1 MKSYDYSYGWF
12 FVTFCTA
19 NRKQILSRICV
30 GRGALTPP
38 CVELSAIG
46 RTVEKHIL
54 RTNELYANVA
64 VDSYVIMPNHV
75 HLILALEP
83 SAGGGVRAPRP
94 TPLSDVVRSIKVMV
108 TKEIGYSVWQ
118 TSYYDHILRNEADYL
133 RARQYVDENPARW
146 AEDEYYCEQGAIPIT
161 PERSAAAPT
170 NRADV
175 GIGPCNTEKSSER
188 RKIMSEKMYPI
199 PFKSLMNWIVTEY
212 AMSGEIFGIRKAYKA
227 SGKSLPIFGER
238 IETPFGPA
246 AGPNSQLA
254 QNIIASYVAGARF
267 FEVKTVQKMD
277 GAELAACVPR
287 PCILANDEG
296 YNQEWSTELTVPQ
309 AMDEYIKAWCALKV
323 LSKVYGL
330 GDPNGF
336 VFNMSVGYDLE
347 GIKGEKVNTYLEGM
361 MDANKTAIFG
371 ECKAVL
377 KEMFPEE
384 SDFIDAISPRVSGS
398 VTVSTLHGCPP
409 DEIERIASYLI
420 SEKHLHTFV
429 KCNPTILGYETA
441 RKTLDSMGYDYI
453 VFDEHHFNEDLQ
465 WADAVPMFERL
476 QALADKNGLEF
487 GLKLS
492 NTFPVDT
499 TRGELPND
507 EMYMSGRSLFPLT
520 IEMCHRIS
528 RQFKGR
534 MRISFAGGA
543 EYFNCDRLFAA
554 GIWPITVA
562 TTILKPGGYNRLL
575 QMVEKVQDMPYRAF
589 SGTDTEAICALS
601 AASHTDY
608 HHVKPIKPLPKRK
621 SEKNVPWIDCFS
633 APCKGGCPI
642 EQDIPEYVELCRKG
656 LYGPALKLIT
666 EKNPLPFLTGTI
678 CAHRCQNKCSRNFYE
693 ESVQIRDT
701 KLVAARNGYSALM
714 ASIKKPA
721 KVAGKKA
728 AIIGGGPTGISAAY
742 FLGRAGIETTIFER
756 ERCLGG
762 VPRHVI
768 PSFRI
773 ANETIEKDIALMQK
787 YGVEVKCGAPAPS
800 VDELKKMGYTHIL
813 FAVGAWKPGKLD
825 IAGDV
830 AGAIQWMKGVKA
842 GNISVR
848 GNVVV
853 VGAGNTA
860 MDAARLAKRSGAE
873 NVTIVYRRTKK
884 YMPADEHELA
894 LAMADGVSFAE
905 LAAPVKQAD
914 GKLVCEKMALGEADA
929 SGRRSPVATG
939 ELFEIPCDLVISAV
953 GEQVDSELM
962 AANGIEVDKKGR
974 PAFRTNIEGVYAAGD
989 ATRGPATVVEGI
1001 ADAARF
1007 AEEVIGAP
1015 HTYEIPAAA
1024 YVTKA
1029 DAIAKKGVLLMSKDA
1044 CCEGKRCLQCHTVC
1058 ENCVDSCPNRSNVA
1072 IAMADGSHQIVHVDK
1087 MCNECGNCT
1096 QFCPYASEPC
1106 HDKFTLFQTAEDMV
1120 DSHNAG
1126 VLFLGDDKVRVRTF
1140 GEPKDY
1146 DLSKDNDLPAEL
1158 ETLIVTIR
1166 DKYSYLFA

>member
-1 MKSYDYSYGWF
+1 
-12 FVTFCTA
+12 
-19 NRKQILSRICV
+19 
-30 GRGALTPP
+30 
-38 CVELSAIG
+38 
-46 RTVEKHIL
+46 
-54 RTNELYANVA
+54 
-64 VDSYVIMPNHV
+64 
-75 HLILALEP
+75 
-83 SAGGGVRAPRP
+83 
-94 TPLSDVVRSIKVMV
+94 
-108 TKEIGYSVWQ
+108 
-118 TSYYDHILRNEADYL
+118 
-133 RARQYVDENPARW
+133 
-146 AEDEYYCEQGAIPIT
+146 
-161 PERSAAAPT
+161 
-170 NRADV
+170 
-175 GIGPCNTEKSSER
+175 
-188 RKIMSEKMYPI
+188 MSEKMYPI
-199 PFKSLMNWIVTEY
+199 PFKSLMNWVVTEY
-212 AMSGEIFGIRKAYKA
+212 AMSGEIFGVHKAYKA

-254 QNIIASYVAGARF
+254 QNIIAAYFAGARF

-277 GAELAACVPR
+277 GADLAACVPR

-347 GIKGEKVNTYLEGM
+347 GIKGEKVDTYLNGM
-361 MDANKTAIFG
+361 MDATKTAIFG

-377 KEMFPEE
+377 KELFPQE
-384 SDFIDAISPRVSGS
+384 SDYIDAISPCVSRS

-441 RKTLDSMGYDYI
+441 RTILDGMGYDYI
-453 VFDEHHFNEDLQ
+453 VFDDHHFREDLQ

-528 RQFKGR
+528 RQFKGK

-543 EYFNCDRLFAA
+543 EYFNCDKLFAA

-575 QMVEKVQDMPYRAF
+575 QMVEKVESMPYKAF
-589 SGTDTEAICALS
+589 DGTCTEAICEMS

-621 SEKNVPWIDCFS
+621 SEKNVPWIDCFT

-642 EQDIPEYVELCRKG
+642 EQDIPEYVELCRKE

-678 CAHRCQNKCSRNFYE
+678 CAHRCQNKCTRNFYE
-693 ESVQIRDT
+693 ESVQIRNT
-701 KLVAARNGYSALM
+701 KLVAAYHGYEALM

-728 AIIGGGPTGISAAY
+728 AIIGGGPTGIAAAY

-756 ERCLGG
+756 EACLGG

-787 YGVEVKCGAPAPS
+787 YDVEVKCGAPAPS

-813 FAVGAWKPGKLD
+813 FAVGAWKAGKLD
-825 IAGDV
+825 IPGDV

-842 GNISVR
+842 GNIAVG

-853 VGAGNTA
+853 VGGGNTA
-860 MDAARLAKRSGAE
+860 MDAARLAKRCGAK
-873 NVTIVYRRTKK
+873 NVTLVYRRTKK

-894 LAMADGVSFAE
+894 LALQDGVVFAE
-905 LAAPVKQAD
+905 LAAPVAQGD
-914 GKLVCEKMALGEADA
+914 GVLKCEQMKLGEADA
-929 SGRRSPVATG
+929 SGRRSPVGTG
-939 ELFEIPCDLVISAV
+939 EFFTVPCDLVISAV
-953 GEQVDSELM
+953 GEQVDDALM
-962 AANGIEVDKKGR
+962 SANGIELDKKGR
-974 PAFRTNIEGVYAAGD
+974 PAFKTNVEGVYAAGD

-1007 AEEVIGAP
+1007 AEEVIGAA
-1015 HTYEIPAAA
+1015 HTYEIPAEA
-1024 YVTKA
+1024 YITKA
-1029 DAIAKKGVLLMSKDA
+1029 AAIAKKGTLLMSKDA

-1058 ENCVDSCPNRSNVA
+1058 ENCVDSCPNRANVA

-1120 DSHNAG
+1120 DSKNAG
-1126 VLFLGDDKVRVRTF
+1126 VLFLGGDMVRVRTF

-1146 DLSKDNDLPAEL
+1146 DLSKDNDLPADL
-1158 ETLIVTIR
+1158 EKLIVTLR

>member
-1 MKSYDYSYGWF
+1 
-12 FVTFCTA
+12 
-19 NRKQILSRICV
+19 
-30 GRGALTPP
+30 
-38 CVELSAIG
+38 
-46 RTVEKHIL
+46 
-54 RTNELYANVA
+54 
-64 VDSYVIMPNHV
+64 
-75 HLILALEP
+75 
-83 SAGGGVRAPRP
+83 
-94 TPLSDVVRSIKVMV
+94 
-108 TKEIGYSVWQ
+108 
-118 TSYYDHILRNEADYL
+118 
-133 RARQYVDENPARW
+133 
-146 AEDEYYCEQGAIPIT
+146 
-161 PERSAAAPT
+161 
-170 NRADV
+170 
-175 GIGPCNTEKSSER
+175 
-188 RKIMSEKMYPI
+188 MSEKMYPI
-199 PFKSLMNWIVTEY
+199 PFKSLMNWVVTEY
-212 AMSGEIFGIRKAYKA
+212 AMSGEIFGVHKAYKA
-227 SGKSLPIFGER
+227 TGKSLPIFGER

-254 QNIIASYVAGARF
+254 QNIIAAYFAGARF

-277 GAELAACVPR
+277 GADLAACVPR

-347 GIKGEKVNTYLEGM
+347 GIKGEKVDTYLNGM
-361 MDANKTAIFG
+361 MDATKTAIFG

-377 KEMFPEE
+377 KELFPQE
-384 SDFIDAISPRVSGS
+384 SAYIDAISPCVSRS

-441 RKTLDSMGYDYI
+441 RTILDGMGYDYI
-453 VFDEHHFNEDLQ
+453 VFDDHHFREDLQ

-528 RQFKGR
+528 RQFKGK

-543 EYFNCDRLFAA
+543 EYFNCDKLFAA

-575 QMVEKVQDMPYRAF
+575 QMVEKVESMPYKAF
-589 SGTDTEAICALS
+589 DGTCTEAICEMS

-642 EQDIPEYVELCRKG
+642 EQDIPEYVELCRKE

-678 CAHRCQNKCSRNFYE
+678 CAHRCQNKCTRNFYE
-693 ESVQIRDT
+693 ESVQIRNT
-701 KLVAARNGYSALM
+701 KLVAAYHGYEALM
-714 ASIKKPA
+714 ASIRKPA

-728 AIIGGGPTGISAAY
+728 AIIGGGPTGIAAAY

-756 ERCLGG
+756 EACLGG

-787 YGVEVKCGAPAPS
+787 YDVEVKCGAPAPS

-813 FAVGAWKPGKLD
+813 FAVGAWKAGKLD
-825 IAGDV
+825 IPGDV

-842 GNISVR
+842 GNIAVG

-853 VGAGNTA
+853 VGGGNTA
-860 MDAARLAKRSGAE
+860 MDAARLAKRSGAK
-873 NVTIVYRRTKK
+873 NVTLVYRRTKK

-894 LAMADGVSFAE
+894 LALQDGVVFAE
-905 LAAPVKQAD
+905 LAAPVAQAD
-914 GKLVCEKMALGEADA
+914 GVLKCEQMKLGEADA
-929 SGRRSPVATG
+929 SGRRSPVGTG
-939 ELFEIPCDLVISAV
+939 EFFTVPCDLVISAV
-953 GEQVDSELM
+953 GEQVDDALM
-962 AANGIEVDKKGR
+962 SANGIELDKKGR
-974 PAFRTNIEGVYAAGD
+974 PAFKTNVEGVYAAGD

-1007 AEEVIGAP
+1007 AEEVIGAA

-1024 YVTKA
+1024 YITKA
-1029 DAIAKKGVLLMSKDA
+1029 DAIAKKGTLLMSKDA

-1058 ENCVDSCPNRSNVA
+1058 ENCVDSCPNRANVA

-1120 DSHNAG
+1120 DSKNAG
-1126 VLFLGDDKVRVRTF
+1126 VLFLGGDMVRVRTF

-1146 DLSKDNDLPAEL
+1146 DLSKDNDLPADL
-1158 ETLIVTIR
+1158 EKLIVTLR

>member
-1 MKSYDYSYGWF
+1 
-12 FVTFCTA
+12 
-19 NRKQILSRICV
+19 
-30 GRGALTPP
+30 
-38 CVELSAIG
+38 
-46 RTVEKHIL
+46 
-54 RTNELYANVA
+54 
-64 VDSYVIMPNHV
+64 
-75 HLILALEP
+75 
-83 SAGGGVRAPRP
+83 
-94 TPLSDVVRSIKVMV
+94 
-108 TKEIGYSVWQ
+108 
-118 TSYYDHILRNEADYL
+118 
-133 RARQYVDENPARW
+133 
-146 AEDEYYCEQGAIPIT
+146 
-161 PERSAAAPT
+161 
-170 NRADV
+170 
-175 GIGPCNTEKSSER
+175 
-188 RKIMSEKMYPI
+188 MSEKMYPI
-199 PFKSLMNWIVTEY
+199 PFKSLMNWVVTEY
-212 AMSGEIFGIRKAYKA
+212 AMSGEIFGVHKAYKA
-227 SGKSLPIFGER
+227 TGKSLPIFGER

-254 QNIIASYVAGARF
+254 QNIIAAYFAGARF

-277 GAELAACVPR
+277 GADLAACVPR

-323 LSKVYGL
+323 LSKVYDL

-347 GIKGEKVNTYLEGM
+347 GIKGEKVDTYLNGM
-361 MDANKTAIFG
+361 MDATKTAIFG

-377 KEMFPEE
+377 KELFPQE
-384 SDFIDAISPRVSGS
+384 SDYIDAISPCVSRS

-441 RKTLDSMGYDYI
+441 RTILDGMGYDYI
-453 VFDEHHFNEDLQ
+453 VFDDHHFREDLQ

-528 RQFKGR
+528 RQCKGK

-543 EYFNCDRLFAA
+543 EYFNCDKLFAA

-575 QMVEKVQDMPYRAF
+575 QMVEKVESMPYKAF
-589 SGTDTEAICALS
+589 DGTCTEAICEMS

-621 SEKNVPWIDCFS
+621 SEKNVPWIDCFT

-642 EQDIPEYVELCRKG
+642 EQDIPEYVELCRKE

-678 CAHRCQNKCSRNFYE
+678 CAHRCQNKCTRNFYE
-693 ESVQIRDT
+693 ESVQIRNT
-701 KLVAARNGYSALM
+701 KLVAAYHGYEALM

-728 AIIGGGPTGISAAY
+728 AIIGGGPTGIAAAY

-756 ERCLGG
+756 EACLGG

-787 YGVEVKCGAPAPS
+787 YDVEVKCGAPAPS

-813 FAVGAWKPGKLD
+813 FAVGAWKAGKLD
-825 IAGDV
+825 IPGDV

-842 GNISVR
+842 GNIAVG

-853 VGAGNTA
+853 VGGGNTA
-860 MDAARLAKRSGAE
+860 MDAARLAKRSGAK
-873 NVTIVYRRTKK
+873 NVTLVYRRTKK

-894 LAMADGVSFAE
+894 LALQDGVAFAE
-905 LAAPVKQAD
+905 LAAPVAQAD
-914 GKLVCEKMALGEADA
+914 GVLKCEQMKLGEADA
-929 SGRRSPVATG
+929 SGRRSPVGTG
-939 ELFEIPCDLVISAV
+939 EFFTVPCDLVISAV
-953 GEQVDSELM
+953 GEQVDDALM
-962 AANGIEVDKKGR
+962 SANGIELDKKGR
-974 PAFRTNIEGVYAAGD
+974 PAFKTNVEGVYAAGD

-1007 AEEVIGAP
+1007 AEEVIGAA

-1024 YVTKA
+1024 YITKA
-1029 DAIAKKGVLLMSKDA
+1029 DAIAKKGTLLMSKDA

-1058 ENCVDSCPNRSNVA
+1058 ENCVDSCPNRANVA

-1120 DSHNAG
+1120 DSKNAG
-1126 VLFLGDDKVRVRTF
+1126 VLFLGGDMVRVRTF

-1146 DLSKDNDLPAEL
+1146 DLSKDNDLPADL
-1158 ETLIVTIR
+1158 EKLIVTLR